1 MRYLTSISLAL
12 IVHVLLFIVVLMVLA
27 CTATPATLA
36 PTPNIDATIEARFAQ
51 ERGVEATVEAKA
63 NELVAD
69 QPTPTP
75 TRTPTPI
82 PTLTAT
88 PRPTP
93 TPNASSYAAKGNVY
107 FNDGKYQLA
116 GYEYTKAI
124 RLDPSYARA
133 YYNRGLAYGALGQ
146 YSQNEA
152 DKFKACAMDNQYC

>member
-93 TPNASSYAAKGNVY
+93 TMLLPTP
-107 FNDGKYQLA
+107 Q
-116 GYEYTKAI
+116 KATFI
-124 RLDPSYARA
+124 STTGSTNWPDMNTLRPY
-133 YYNRGLAYGALGQ
+133 GLTLPMPGPTTTVVWLTAP
-146 YSQNEA
+146 
-152 DKFKACAMDNQYC
+152 

>member
-1 MRYLTSISLAL
+1 
-12 IVHVLLFIVVLMVLA
+12 MVLA
-27 CTATPATLA
+27 CTATPATLD
-36 PTPNIDATIEARFAQ
+36 PTPNIDATIEARFVQ
-51 ERGVEATVEAKA
+51 ERGVEAKA

-107 FNDGKYQLA
+107 FNEGKYQLA
-116 GYEYTKAI
+116 GYDYTKAI